1 MITTLIAV
9 VGTLLGAALTGA
21 WQHLTTVSGRRDRDR
36 QAQRAAVAQL
46 LGAATAHRAA
56 QFLKHVA
63 RREGEPEPETG
74 EARASRYA
82 ARTAVTQALTAVRL
96 SGVPAHL
103 QALAVDLVAASVA
116 VGDAPSD
123 DRQAV
128 DAAGAAARVAHE
140 ALETAAAQHLA

>member
-9 VGTLLGAALTGA
+9 LGTLLGAALTGTL
-21 WQHLTTVSGRRDRDR
+21 QHLTTVSGRRDRDR

-46 LGAATAHRAA
+46 LGAATAHRGSQYA
-56 QFLKHVA
+56 KHVA
-63 RREGEPEPETG
+63 RREDEPEST
-74 EARASRYA
+74 EARTSRYA
-82 ARTAVTQALTAVRL
+82 ARTAMTQALTSVRL

-103 QALAVDLVAASVA
+103 QHLAADLVAASVA

-128 DAAGAAARVAHE
+128 DTAGALARTAHE

>member
-9 VGTLLGAALTGA
+9 VGTLLGAVLTGA
-21 WQHLTTVSGRRDRDR
+21 WQHLTTVSGRRDRDC

-56 QFLKHVA
+56 QYLKHVA
-63 RREGEPEPETG
+63 RREGTVETA
-74 EARASRYA
+74 EARASWYA
-82 ARTAVTQALTAVRL
+82 ARTAMTTALTGVRL

-103 QALAVDLVAASVA
+103 QHLAADLVAASVA

-128 DAAGAAARVAHE
+128 DTAGALARTAHE
-140 ALETAAAQHLA
+140 VLETAAAQHLA

>member
-56 QFLKHVA
+56 QYLKHVA
-63 RREGEPEPETG
+63 RREGEPETA

-82 ARTAVTQALTAVRL
+82 ARTAVTQALTGVRL

-128 DAAGAAARVAHE
+128 DAAGAAARIAHE